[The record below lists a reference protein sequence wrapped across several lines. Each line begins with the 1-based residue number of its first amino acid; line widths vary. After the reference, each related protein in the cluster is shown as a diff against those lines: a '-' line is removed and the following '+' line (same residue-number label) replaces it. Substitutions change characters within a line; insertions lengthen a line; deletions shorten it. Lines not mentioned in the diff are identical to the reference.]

1 MNLTLSPQIKILALV
16 GLLAAVGLAASMF
29 VLGGSSKKTSTAAV
43 HNAATS
49 CARNAGAHA
58 TKPRTHVAR
67 RRRSTR
73 DEDAH
78 GRRTR
83 RRTTKAPSRARFH
96 GNPVYA
102 QLPKPLQWQ
111 LAHHKVV
118 VVSFYNPSSDV
129 DAISVAEAH
138 AGATDAGAG
147 FLLVSVLD
155 NKVAGILTAL
165 LPGGGLLPDPGV
177 LVYRAPGD
185 IALRLDGFADRARS
199 RRPRRTRLAARPAGS
214 RDARPLRL
222 RGSRRA
228 RSTGD
233 HRRPVTRPPET
244 TGRELFVRHAKKDG
258 RSVTILRAVDYGSS
272 CVVEA
277 EVYPAG

>member
-1 MNLTLSPQIKILALV
+1 VNLTLSPQIKILALV

-29 VLGGSSKKTSTAAV
+29 VLGGSSKKTTPV
-43 HNAATS
+43 VQTPV
-49 CARNAGAHA
+49 RHA
-58 TKPRTHVAR
+58 TKPPATPVRAHTKTPVKHATKTHTASPAKTHKHATV
-67 RRRSTR
+67 
-73 DEDAH
+73 H
-78 GRRTR
+78 K
-83 RRTTKAPSRARFH
+83 KAKPAGFH

-155 NKVAGILTAL
+155 NKVAGLLTAL

-177 LVYRAPGD
+177 IIYRAPGD
-185 IALRLDGFADRARS
+185 IAFRLDGFADRAS
-199 RRPRRTRLAARPAGS
+199 VAQAATNAIHGENSPAS
-214 RDARPLRL
+214 AT
-222 RGSRRA
+222 
-228 RSTGD
+228 STVPAAAS
-233 HRRPVTRPPET
+233 PVVPAAPAT
-244 TGRELFVRHAKKDG
+244 TGA
-258 RSVTILRAVDYGSS
+258 
-272 CVVEA
+272 
-277 EVYPAG
+277 P